1 MTNITINHVEL
12 ASELAHIEVIRYHS
26 SGRELY
32 VVDDNG
38 DERYADDI
46 QDLFNMLYDMYYEFI
61 LTAKVPKQ

>member
-46 QDLFNMLYDMYYEFI
+46 QDLFNDLYDMYYELI
-61 LTAKVPKQ
+61 LIAQIQQQ

>member
-38 DERYADDI
+38 NERYADDI
-46 QDLFNMLYDMYYEFI
+46 QDLFNDLYDMYYELI
-61 LTAKVPKQ
+61 LIAQIQQQ

>member
-12 ASELAHIEVIRYHS
+12 AAELAHIEVIRYHS

-46 QDLFNMLYDMYYEFI
+46 QDLFNDLYDMYYELI
-61 LTAKVPKQ
+61 LIAQIQQQ

>member
-46 QDLFNMLYDMYYEFI
+46 QDLFNDLYDMYYELI
-61 LTAKVPKQ
+61 LIAQTQQQ